1 MKHSASE
8 FQLVQKAYVVIKKAI
23 VTLKLKPGEQ
33 LTETRLAETLGIS
46 KTPIREAL
54 WRLYQEGFVER
65 EPFRG
70 AFVSRIR
77 TQDVRELFELREY
90 LEPIAVRDAVETLSD
105 EEIRE
110 IEGLVKEGEQAY
122 QSGDYDKASDY
133 IRLFHDRLI
142 WKVKNTRI
150 RDILTN
156 LDDHLD
162 RIRHIS
168 IRISGL
174 PARTFTDHKKIV
186 EALRRRNAEQAEA
199 LVRDHVRL
207 ILEVFLSEDAS
218 NRLSWFSVGEQD
230 ILQIK

>member
-1 MKHSASE
+1 M
-8 FQLVQKAYVVIKKAI
+8 
-23 VTLKLKPGEQ
+23 
-33 LTETRLAETLGIS
+33 
-46 KTPIREAL
+46 
-54 WRLYQEGFVER
+54 YQEGFVER

-70 AFVSRIR
+70 AIVSRIR

-230 ILQIK
+230 ILQTGRRSQDPTRQRPPDRDAYNHGQWGGHPLRRILREGTVQGHRQSHQV